1 MKEADSTRGRAAAVS
16 RSFTVPATAN
26 RPMSPPGK
34 NRGSTTKESVVK
46 ASRWEPNR
54 TVALS
59 SPTRSGSPYRARK
72 TSSMRAAIS
81 RPPAPWLK
89 RIRDMKNK
97 SFQKGGG
104 GLVNCWGRKGEKGKR
119 RKG

>member
-1 MKEADSTRGRAAAVS
+1 MDSAMACNTVISRPSSRMKEADNTRGRAAAVS

-46 ASRWEPNR
+46 ASRWEPST

-59 SPTRSGSPYRARK
+59 SPTRLGSPYRARK
-72 TSSMRAAIS
+72 TSSMSAAIS
-81 RPPAPWLK
+81 RPPGPVLK
-89 RIRDMKNK
+89 
-97 SFQKGGG
+97 
-104 GLVNCWGRKGEKGKR
+104 
-119 RKG
+119 